1 MMFICLE
8 GIDGAGKTTVAR
20 ELAPM
25 IETVGRPV
33 RLLAHNAVRV
43 GDPFVDS
50 YLDGLRELWQKSL
63 HEPFCK
69 LGDLHWVLVKAG
81 YYAAVDH
88 CAVGPALA
96 AGEIVLGD
104 GWFYKF
110 AARIAS
116 NGGRALPD
124 TVAHFDGVRAPDLTV
139 LIDVDPRLAATRRQ
153 DDFNSGELGPANIGS
168 ARPAEAFIAYQSAVR
183 QHLVALARD
192 RRWTVVGAPFGSP
205 RDTAEHIWTRLKT
218 CLKETNTW
226 QEAS

>member
-1 MMFICLE
+1 RRGARPARIQRTTAASHRGRHRDRQRDRQIVMFICLE

-25 IETVGRPV
+25 IETADRPV
-33 RLLAHNAVRV
+33 RLLAHNAVRG
-43 GDPFVDS
+43 GDPFVGS
-50 YLDGLRELWQKSL
+50 YPDGLRELWQKSL
-63 HEPFCK
+63 REPFFK

-116 NGGRALPD
+116 NGGRTLPD
-124 TVAHFDGVRAPDLTV
+124 TVAHFDG
-139 LIDVDPRLAATRRQ
+139 
-153 DDFNSGELGPANIGS
+153 
-168 ARPAEAFIAYQSAVR
+168 
-183 QHLVALARD
+183 
-192 RRWTVVGAPFGSP
+192 
-205 RDTAEHIWTRLKT
+205 
-218 CLKETNTW
+218 
-226 QEAS
+226 